1 MPARLPTGEIVST
14 VATDAIRL
22 GEAYDVTAR
31 FCGAVV
37 SYVVVATLLL
47 QTSVT
52 LGMVVL
58 LGVPVVAGVLGF
70 VVRPLHARQK
80 ELREVAGRLTTLG
93 ADTVAGLRVLRGVG
107 GEREFLRRY
116 TAQSQEVRRAGVGV
130 AGIQATLDALQVLL
144 PGVFVVGVTW
154 LGARFAVDGRIGP
167 GDLVAFY
174 GYAIFLVLPL
184 RTATEMLE
192 KFISARVAAE
202 RVVAVLRVQP
212 AVTDPP
218 HPAAPP
224 PPLPDLDDPLSGL
237 HVPAG
242 GFVALVGADPDDGA
256 RVADRLGRL
265 VADVEGA
272 SPLLGGVAVALLPVA
287 EVRQRVVVADSD
299 PRLFTG
305 SLRRELD
312 PGGGH
317 DASDVLRAVGTAS
330 AHDVLEALPHGLD
343 DEVTERGR
351 SFSGGQR
358 QRLAL
363 VRALLTD
370 AETLVLV
377 EPTSA
382 VDAHTEAAIAAN
394 LREARAGRTTVV
406 VTTSPLLLDRV
417 DEVAVLVDGRVVAQA
432 PHRELLG
439 RADQVGVTY
448 RATVT
453 RGEDE

>member
-1 MPARLPTGEIVST
+1 
-14 VATDAIRL
+14 
-22 GEAYDVTAR
+22 
-31 FCGAVV
+31 
-37 SYVVVATLLL
+37 
-47 QTSVT
+47 
-52 LGMVVL
+52 
-58 LGVPVVAGVLGF
+58 
-70 VVRPLHARQK
+70 
-80 ELREVAGRLTTLG
+80 
-93 ADTVAGLRVLRGVG
+93 LRVLRGVG

-144 PGVFVVGVTW
+144 PGAFVVGVTW
-154 LGARFAVDGRIGP
+154 LGARFAIDGRIGP

-192 KFISARVAAE
+192 KFITARVAAE
-202 RVVAVLRVQP
+202 RVVAVLRVRP
-212 AVTDPP
+212 AVTDPRLP
-218 HPAAPP
+218 VAPP

-242 GFVALVGADPDDGA
+242 GFVALVGVDPDDGA

-272 SPLLGGVAVALLPVA
+272 SPLLGGVAVSALPVA
-287 EVRQRVVVADSD
+287 EVRRRVVVADSD

-305 SLRRELD
+305 GLRRELD
-312 PGGGH
+312 PGRGH
-317 DASDVLRAVGTAS
+317 DEADLMAAVTTAA
-330 AHDVLEALPHGLD
+330 AHDVLETLPRGLD
-343 DEVTERGR
+343 DEVAERGR

-394 LREARAGRTTVV
+394 LRDARSGRTTIV
-406 VTTSPLLLDRV
+406 VTSSPLLLDRV
-417 DEVAVLVDGRVVAQA
+417 DEVALLVGGRVVAQA
-432 PHRELLG
+432 PHRDLLG
-439 RADQVGVTY
+439 RDDQIGATY